1 MIPRADPTD
10 GSAVA
15 RADLAN
21 AVEAMAGV
29 TGKPE
34 RGHMHRGAPRRGR

>member
-10 GSAVA
+10 GFAVA

-21 AVEAMAGV
+21 AVEVVAGV

-34 RGHMHRGAPRRGR
+34 RGYMHRGAARRGR